1 MGLVV
6 CALTGGPAAA
16 DPIAAGGATGT
27 AAPAALAPNGAA
39 PFSGAGVCA
48 LSLTP
53 ARPSLLLGVD
63 ADVRVEATVSA
74 GCDVGG
80 ARAERAQATVGALDP
95 FVPGAAPGTFTS
107 VYHAPPD
114 RFPQA
119 ALLAVE
125 VVLSSGTRLQATT
138 TIALPA
144 TTVFPLRTEP
154 RASVTLEVA
163 GRSFGPVTA
172 SAAGMVAIPIIVPP
186 GVDQGRAVA
195 VGRFGGEKDMQ
206 VGLQSHDYRRVLVIA
221 PADAEAGATLEVGV
235 SAVEATG
242 TAAVPEDIDLRAS
255 LGAVR
260 RTGGALGLARFVV
273 TLPRDAAEGAVQL
286 TASTSDGSSEHTE
299 AVSLHPGPPAVLVVK
314 SSLPQ
319 LVVGSSDVAT
329 VEISARDRWDNE
341 TSVAAVTVT
350 LDDQPLP
357 VEGDGAAVKARI
369 PAPAIWS
376 GREKAVIDAKLGNTE
391 TRRELL
397 ITGGPPAAVHVSA
410 SRARVAADG
419 RASVQLIA
427 EVSDRR
433 GTPTSTSRIVWT
445 TTDDGVLVAEPAPRF
460 GAYAA
465 RFTPGRGLHDRVAVI
480 DALVE
485 PELHAR
491 QRIEVDTAP
500 ARVATARVGLISN
513 FGGLFG
519 QTAFLEAALPYPK
532 DVGLLRLFS
541 LGLSV
546 GYIHGE
552 VSSNATVPTG
562 PTTAQSES
570 LETEMNQ
577 LPLLAFLRMHLPVR
591 WPVEIS
597 AAGLIGVTWLASSTT
612 DLSSGMTIS
621 TGSAWGLALGL
632 GGDVALPL
640 RPGEFVIGLRY
651 LDLSVG
657 RLSNGDRLSGNAG
670 GMVADLGFR
679 LRL

>member
-1 MGLVV
+1 MQPIGL
-6 CALTGGPAAA
+6 LHAA
-16 DPIAAGGATGT
+16 IARNAVQEEGI
-27 AAPAALAPNGAA
+27 
-39 PFSGAGVCA
+39 
-48 LSLTP
+48 
-53 ARPSLLLGVD
+53 
-63 ADVRVEATVSA
+63 E
-74 GCDVGG
+74 
-80 ARAERAQATVGALDP
+80 
-95 FVPGAAPGTFTS
+95 PGAMRRGDLANDPRFATAQLRRQNFAELHAIVQAWILTFR
-107 VYHAPPD
+107 D
-114 RFPQA
+114 M
-119 ALLAVE
+119 ALLDAQLDEAKVAMGE
-125 VVLSSGTRLQATT
+125 VRTT
-138 TIALPA
+138 EELAK
-144 TTVFPLRTEP
+144 TEW
-154 RASVTLEVA
+154 
-163 GRSFGPVTA
+163 
-172 SAAGMVAIPIIVPP
+172 
-186 GVDQGRAVA
+186 
-195 VGRFGGEKDMQ
+195 
-206 VGLQSHDYRRVLVIA
+206 
-221 PADAEAGATLEVGV
+221 AEYW
-235 SAVEATG
+235 
-242 TAAVPEDIDLRAS
+242 
-255 LGAVR
+255 
-260 RTGGALGLARFVV
+260 
-273 TLPRDAAEGAVQL
+273 GAVQ
-286 TASTSDGSSEHTE
+286 
-299 AVSLHPGPPAVLVVK
+299 
-314 SSLPQ
+314 
-319 LVVGSSDVAT
+319 
-329 VEISARDRWDNE
+329 
-341 TSVAAVTVT
+341 
-350 LDDQPLP
+350 
-357 VEGDGAAVKARI
+357 
-369 PAPAIWS
+369 
-376 GREKAVIDAKLGNTE
+376 
-391 TRRELL
+391 
-397 ITGGPPAAVHVSA
+397 
-410 SRARVAADG
+410 
-419 RASVQLIA
+419 